1 MKSITVHSS
10 VGEDGILKL
19 NLPLELKNAELE
31 VMVIFQAVEKQEP
44 LAKSF
49 LENTYGAFCNEPL
62 ERPSQGEF
70 EKRLEI

>member
-31 VMVIFQAVEKQEP
+31 VMVIFQAVEKQKP
-44 LAKSF
+44 LTQSF
-49 LENTYGAFCNEPL
+49 LENTYGAFRNEPL
-62 ERPSQGEF
+62 ERPSQGGF
-70 EKRLEI
+70 